1 MTTLAKKVAATK
13 KASPDLAQRLLETG
27 SIKRTKNNPATGA
40 VLVVNASKVGPEAR
54 FSGARRIPGA
64 ELVVNAPKV
73 GPVKRSVKA
82 FADPFSFADI
92 YSAQPSDRI
101 KLIRNGVP
109 ANYVVYISKSMG
121 ITREN
126 LFNALGL
133 PRSTIER
140 KVTNNQALP
149 PEQGERVIGMAKLVG
164 QVQVMVEQSGNSI
177 GFDAAEW
184 LAHWMDAPLPALG
197 GDTPASY
204 MDTIEGQELISGLIA
219 KMQSGAYA

>member
-1 MTTLAKKVAATK
+1 MALIEKKRVEAKKISPVLVREAFAARSTK
-13 KASPDLAQRLLETG
+13 RTVHKARTEAVLKIKAPKTQTAKRSAKASAGIL
-27 SIKRTKNNPATGA
+27 
-40 VLVVNASKVGPEAR
+40 
-54 FSGARRIPGA
+54 
-64 ELVVNAPKV
+64 
-73 GPVKRSVKA
+73 
-82 FADPFSFADI
+82 SFADI

-101 KLIRNGVP
+101 KIIRNGVP

-121 ITREN
+121 ITRES

-164 QVQVMVEQSGNSI
+164 QVQVMVEQSGESS

-184 LAHWMDAPLPALG
+184 VAHWMDSPSPALG

-204 MDTIEGQELISGLIA
+204 MDTVEGQELVSSLIA